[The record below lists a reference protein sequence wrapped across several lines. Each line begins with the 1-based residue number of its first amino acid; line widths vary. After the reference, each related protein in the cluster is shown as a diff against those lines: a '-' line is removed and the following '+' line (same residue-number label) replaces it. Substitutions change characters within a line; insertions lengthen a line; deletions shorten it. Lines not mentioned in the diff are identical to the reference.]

1 MIFQCTIMGMIRNS
15 ITQPVMIPSG
25 VQPLRFQGCGNVVV
39 TPHTDIVML
48 ETDNADY
55 MVKVPGHT
63 FSDGDEV
70 DFEITGEAVY
80 LSKKTERVAGFTVNV
95 MPKDELILQDNSD
108 VGLLLKTLRSFLS
121 VINSGEELSS
131 LPVDFLKQIAV
142 GIKGTINENQQE
154 QLDIIIG
161 MIIKNEHLD
170 LPEIAKR
177 LRSLIAEFGTDA
189 SHKTPLLTNM
199 RRLVTFPELMIAEGI
214 YRFQEIASVK
224 EFLGDPGNGGWE
236 NFLREQFAR
245 DGCVWLRI
253 ADSGNKFPGVFQV
266 STAAL
271 KNELISMITSVSSNI
286 LRQIPVETFM
296 DFIIPNNGI
305 DKKMLHLLS
314 SQMATV
320 SGSPVMPDRSSSQG
334 WLQWLQ
340 TIKELGDYSENL
352 ALRQP
357 VRSTDLFRGML
368 EIGEAHGV
376 LQGISLND
384 IGIIP
389 GTGKTPISLIEN
401 AIDGIGLTF
410 ENKLSKGIVPSG
422 SLKTELYRLL
432 DDTHST
438 EQSPPSSELQKNNN
452 ETVGAFDIKGSLGA
466 FQTFLSQEVSR
477 LRESNFPQNELLLK
491 NLLRVGDV
499 IDQVTN
505 IPESLAEKAL
515 FSGISSEMRE
525 RFTILANS
533 IETLIQPGNSTEP
546 AWLQLL
552 KDVSSVLPMLK
563 HICSTIPALHSLN
576 AQLEDIVVEL
586 KTFLSHVSADWSD
599 SAVKDLADVQKVFES
614 KTFFEKTAPGDA
626 TAAECGNSIPRKVV
640 EQLINRIESLQLL
653 ARQVATPE
661 GSSQILELPV
671 KIGNEWTDVT
681 LQIIKKE
688 ARKKDGV
695 NAQKHFSIYL
705 DTVPSRLGGIHA
717 VLDYE
722 KGKNLSVT
730 MEFEQKEVASWFKGN
745 QENIRRCLQENNIHF
760 VSVHFKTRMDSDVNR
775 AAEMPADRST
785 NFDIKA

>member
-1 MIFQCTIMGMIRNS
+1 MIRNS

-25 VQPLRFQGCGNVVV
+25 VRTLRFQGSGKVVV
-39 TPHTDIVML
+39 TPHTDTVML
-48 ETDNADY
+48 ETDNANY

-70 DFEITGEAVY
+70 DFEIAGEVVY
-80 LSKKTERVAGFTVNV
+80 LSKKTERVAGFTVNIL
-95 MPKDELILQDNSD
+95 PKDELILQDNPD
-108 VGLLLKTLRSFLS
+108 ADLLIKTLKSFLTG
-121 VINSGEELSS
+121 INSGEELSS
-131 LPVDFLKQIAV
+131 LPADFLKQIAV

-161 MIIKNEHLD
+161 MIIKNEQLNV
-170 LPEIAKR
+170 PEIVKQ
-177 LRSLIAEFGTDA
+177 LRSLIAELGTDT
-189 SHKTPLLTNM
+189 SNKTPLLTNM
-199 RRLVTFPELMIAEGI
+199 RRLVTFPELMISEGI
-214 YRFQEIASVK
+214 YRFQDVSSVK
-224 EFLGDPGNGGWE
+224 EFLGNPENGGWE

-245 DGCVWLRI
+245 DGCIWLRI
-253 ADSGNKFPGVFQV
+253 AESGDKFPGVFQV

-271 KNELISMITSVSSNI
+271 KNELVSMITSVSSDI

-296 DFIIPNNGI
+296 DFISTNNGI

-314 SQMATV
+314 GHMSVA
-320 SGSPVMPDRSSSQG
+320 SDSPVMSDGISSQAR
-334 WLQWLQ
+334 LQWLQ
-340 TIKELGDYSENL
+340 TIKDLGDYSENL
-352 ALRQP
+352 TLLLP
-357 VRSTDLFRGML
+357 VRSTELFRGVL
-368 EIGEAHGV
+368 EIREKHGV
-376 LQGISLND
+376 LQGMSLND

-410 ENKLSKGIVPSG
+410 ENKLSKGVVSLG

-438 EQSPPSSELQKNNN
+438 EQSLPSSELQKNNN
-452 ETVGAFDIKGSLGA
+452 DTVGAVAIKGSLGTS
-466 FQTFLSQEVSR
+466 QTLLSQDGSR
-477 LRESNFPQNELLLK
+477 LRNGDFPQNEFLLK
-491 NLLRVGDV
+491 NLLRIGDV
-499 IDQVTN
+499 IDQV
-505 IPESLAEKAL
+505 IIISDSLGDKAL
-515 FSGISSEMRE
+515 FSGTSSEMRE
-525 RFTILANS
+525 RLPILANS
-533 IETLIQPGNSTEP
+533 IETLVQPGNSTES

-563 HICSTIPALHSLN
+563 YICSTTPALHSLN
-576 AQLEDIVVEL
+576 TQLEDVVVEF
-586 KTFLSHVSADWSD
+586 KAFLSQVFADRNN
-599 SAVKDLADVQKVFES
+599 SAVKDPADVQEILES
-614 KTFFEKTAPGDA
+614 EFFSEKTASGDA
-626 TAAECGNSIPRKVV
+626 TAADGGSSIPRKVV

-688 ARKKDGV
+688 ARKKDGT

-722 KGKNLSVT
+722 KGKNLSIT
-730 MEFEQKEVASWFKGN
+730 MEFEQKEAASWFKGN
-745 QENIRRCLQENNIHF
+745 QENIRRSLQENNIHF
-760 VSVHFKTRMDSDVNR
+760 VSIHLKTRTDSDVNR
-775 AAEMPADRST
+775 AAEMPEDRST
-785 NFDIKA
+785 KFDIKA